1 MAGTMV
7 NLLEVAPRKVAN
19 APKHINVVLPRPR
32 LWIPVLLTIIGIG
45 VLLYPVVVTNLN
57 NFEQRRLAASY
68 SESISQNRPETLD
81 QMLKKA
87 EEYNRS
93 IPGIP
98 VLDPWMARVSKNNY
112 PYQGY
117 LHQLDL
123 LPEMGRLVI
132 PSAKV
137 DLPIYHGSEVE
148 TLERGIGHLY
158 GSSLPVGGTDTHAV
172 LTGHTG
178 LPTATLLDNLIN
190 VEKGDLLYVE
200 VMGRKMAYRV
210 YDIRVVKPDDIK
222 TLKVEGGR
230 DLLTVLTCT
239 PYGINSHRLL
249 VTGERTALPP
259 EGIPAAG
266 NQLAVIQWWMWIL
279 LAFAVASGVLAFFWM
294 RTQLQNRLSSRRQGA
309 HRTGESKPA
318 AKLEVVSYPPRASVN
333 RSALPQKTYR
343 LVTGNTKINLM
354 RPGRTS

>member
-1 MAGTMV
+1 MSGKNTV
-7 NLLEVAPRKVAN
+7 VLAPRSVAN
-19 APKHINVVLPRPR
+19 APKHINVVHSRPR

-45 VLLYPVVVTNLN
+45 VLLYPVVATNFN
-57 NFEQRRLAASY
+57 NYVQHRHTLTY
-68 SESISQNRPETLD
+68 SEQIEQSRPEVLD
-81 QMLKKA
+81 EMLAKA

-93 IPGIP
+93 IPGTP

-123 LPEMGRLVI
+123 LPEMGRLII
-132 PSAKV
+132 PKARV

-158 GSSLPVGGTDTHAV
+158 GSSLPVGGNDTHAV

-178 LPTATLLDNLIN
+178 LPTATLLDHLVD
-190 VEKGDLLYVE
+190 VEKGDLMFLN

-210 YDIRVVKPDDIK
+210 YDIRVVKPDEIK
-222 TLKVEGGR
+222 TLKVQGGR

-249 VTGERTALPP
+249 VTGERTTLPP
-259 EGIPAAG
+259 EDFPAA
-266 NQLAVIQWWMWIL
+266 QAPLQTLSWWMWVL
-279 LAFAVASGVLAFFWM
+279 VAIATAAGVLAIVWVWG
-294 RTQLQNRLSSRRQGA
+294 QLRRRRNENFKGDA
-309 HRTGESKPA
+309 
-318 AKLEVVSYPPRASVN
+318 PRETE
-333 RSALPQKTYR
+333 KTR
-343 LVTGNTKINLM
+343 EMKSWKRN
-354 RPGRTS
+354 

>member
-1 MAGTMV
+1 MSGKNSVA
-7 NLLEVAPRKVAN
+7 LAPRSVAN
-19 APKHINVVLPRPR
+19 APKHINVVHSRPR

-45 VLLYPVVVTNLN
+45 VLLYPVVATNLN
-57 NFEQRRLAASY
+57 NYEQRRHTLTY
-68 SESISQNRPETLD
+68 SEQIEQSRPEALD
-81 QMLKKA
+81 EMLAKA

-123 LPEMGRLVI
+123 LPEMGRLII
-132 PSAKV
+132 PKARV

-158 GSSLPVGGTDTHAV
+158 GSSLPVGGNDTHAV

-178 LPTATLLDNLIN
+178 LPTATLLDHLVD
-190 VEKGDLLYVE
+190 VEKGDLMFLD

-210 YDIRVVKPDDIK
+210 YDIRVVKPDEVK

-249 VTGERTALPP
+249 VTGERTTLPP
-259 EGIPAAG
+259 EEFPAVQAPL
-266 NQLAVIQWWMWIL
+266 QVVSWWMWVL
-279 LAFAVASGVLAFFWM
+279 VAIAAAAAVLAIVWVWGQ
-294 RTQLQNRLSSRRQGA
+294 RHRRRNENFKGDA
-309 HRTGESKPA
+309 PGET
-318 AKLEVVSYPPRASVN
+318 E
-333 RSALPQKTYR
+333 KTR
-343 LVTGNTKINLM
+343 EMKSWKRN
-354 RPGRTS
+354 